1 MDKTDERQAD
11 EAEMRRAARTAYWT
25 RYHRLQELWR
35 TGEVLSVERWGRK
48 DVPGEGDEQ
57 EMKQLCQGLEALLV
71 GFE

>member
-1 MDKTDERQAD
+1 MDEKQEG
-11 EAEMRRAARTAYWT
+11 EVRRAARTAYWT

-57 EMKQLCQGLEALLV
+57 EMRQLCDQLEAVMV